1 MDSKDNNEVINMMLD
16 MEYTPFIHD
25 EKINIEQY
33 TNIPLSKLSILGV
46 GFSNLLQATR
56 TITQE
61 INTDGLYKC
70 ILPQGAANLAQAK
83 DGAGALALGDVF
95 DKNNRLIGQ
104 ARWIK
109 QDNVTQVT
117 TISYNPT
124 ILFLAATLMS
134 IDKKLDDI

>member
-33 TNIPLSKLSILGV
+33 TNIPFSKLSILGV

-70 ILPQGAANLAQAK
+70 ILPQGAAKLAQAK
-83 DGAGALALGDVF
+83 DGAGALGDAF

-124 ILFLAATLMS
+124 MLFLAATLMS

>member
-16 MEYTPFIHD
+16 MEYIPFIHD

-70 ILPQGAANLAQAK
+70 ILPQGATKLAQAK